1 MLYTAVLKYPFLS
14 EELYRTYLHLIL
26 FSVTNKQTR
35 RTEVFIFQRD
45 LTEYARKISHQETL
59 QNGLK
64 MFNVI
69 VDIINNKT

>member
-1 MLYTAVLKYPFLS
+1 MLYTAVLKYLFLC
-14 EELYRTYLHLIL
+14 EELYRTYLHPIL
-26 FSVTNKQTR
+26 FSVTNKQTS

-45 LTEYARKISHQETL
+45 LTDYARKISHQETL

-69 VDIINNKT
+69 VVIINNKT

>member
-1 MLYTAVLKYPFLS
+1 MLYTAVLKYPF
-14 EELYRTYLHLIL
+14 LIL

-45 LTEYARKISHQETL
+45 LTDYARKISHQETL